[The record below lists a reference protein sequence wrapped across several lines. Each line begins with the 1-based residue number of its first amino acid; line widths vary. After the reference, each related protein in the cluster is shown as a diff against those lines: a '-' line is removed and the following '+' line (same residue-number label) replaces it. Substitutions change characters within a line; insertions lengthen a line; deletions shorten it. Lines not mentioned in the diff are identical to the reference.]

1 MMRGVAA
8 LGAAGVAVGWAGCR
22 ARPAESGASPPALP
36 GPPGAASASDARSPS
51 AWELVYEREVSGN
64 LDLYVVPA
72 GGGPERRLTD
82 HPAGDMLGRWSPDG
96 RAVVFSSERSGNWQ
110 LCEVPAAG
118 ASPRPLRTKAAP
130 QVPSAPPP
138 ARPHI
143 R

>member
-1 MMRGVAA
+1 MMRGLAPLVAA
-8 LGAAGVAVGWAGCR
+8 GLAVGWAGCR

-82 HPAGDMLGRWSPDG
+82 PPAGDMLGRLSPD
-96 RAVVFSSERSGNWQ
+96 RAPVMFSSQ
-110 LCEVPAAG
+110 
-118 ASPRPLRTKAAP
+118 
-130 QVPSAPPP
+130 PSA
-138 ARPHI
+138 
-143 R
+143 